1 MLFCK
6 VNFSKSRAKVQYLF
20 HIRKRACKNYPFPS
34 IFTQQRDQHTFLCE
48 SVICVNEGRLIWPS
62 FTFSV

>member
-20 HIRKRACKNYPFPS
+20 YIRKRACKNYPFPS

-48 SVICVNEGRLIWPS
+48 SVICVK
-62 FTFSV
+62 V